1 MLRENEVQFVHSRI
15 SRRARQAWT
24 VPGFR
29 SASLLSVAATTFGFG
44 LGAQSVPVKHAPES
58 LLEMSGQMR
67 SLSQQVAPSVVQVLV
82 SGYGLVES
90 ESGHPVSLL
99 GREKSI
105 GSGVIVDPEGYIVTN
120 AHVIEGAVSIRVVVA
135 RMSRPD
141 EAADDPDN
149 LQTVDAKI
157 IGVDQESDLAVLK
170 IEGKGLHTLQFM
182 NSDRLRQGDLVLAIG
197 APMGLRNSVS
207 FGVVS
212 SPDRS
217 VANDNRKVYIQTDAS
232 INPGNSGGAL
242 VTMDGLLAG
251 LNTFIVSQSGG
262 NEGLGFAIP
271 ANTVRDV
278 YRQLRKHGRVSRG
291 EIGIY
296 VQDITFVM
304 AKGLSLARDHG
315 VIVAD
320 VLPDGPAETSG
331 LKRRDI
337 ILALDGQRIVS
348 AGQLENHIYLRAA
361 GDKLELRVLR
371 GQDELMKIVPVV
383 REREDKSN
391 LLARLVH
398 PEKNLISRLG
408 ILCIEID
415 KELAALIPGL
425 RRDYGLI
432 VAGKTAGGQSQ
443 FLDLQAGDIIDAVNN
458 SPVAL
463 LDTFRSTLGE
473 LKAGD
478 PVVLQ
483 IEREGR
489 FQYLAFELDR

>member
-1 MLRENEVQFVHSRI
+1 VHSLCCHSARGL
-15 SRRARQAWT
+15 RRACSAWGGLI
-24 VPGFR
+24 V
-29 SASLLSVAATTFGFG
+29 ASITLGFGFA
-44 LGAQSVPVKHAPES
+44 AQSVPAKHGPES
-58 LLEMSGQMR
+58 LVEMSSQMR
-67 SLSQQVAPSVVQVLV
+67 ALSQQVAPSVVQVLV
-82 SGYGLVES
+82 SGYGLVDS
-90 ESGHPVSLL
+90 ESSHPVSLL

-120 AHVIEGAVSIRVVVA
+120 AHVIEGAVTIRVVVA
-135 RMSRPD
+135 AASLPD
-141 EAADDPDN
+141 ELADDPDN
-149 LQTVDAKI
+149 LRTVDAKI
-157 IGVDQESDLAVLK
+157 IGVDQDSDLAVLK
-170 IEGKGLHTLQFM
+170 IEGKGLQTLQFM

-217 VANDNRKVYIQTDAS
+217 VGEDHRRVYIQTDAS

-242 VTMDGLLAG
+242 VTMDGQLAG

-271 ANTVRDV
+271 SNAIRDV
-278 YRQLRKHGRVSRG
+278 YHQLRKQGRVSRG

-320 VLPDGPAETSG
+320 ILPDGPAEHAG

-337 ILALDGQRIVS
+337 ILALDGQRIAS
-348 AGQLENHIYLRAA
+348 AGQLENHIYRRPA
-361 GDKLELRVLR
+361 GDKLELQVLR
-371 GQDELMKIVPVV
+371 GQTELMEIVPVV
-383 REREDKSN
+383 RERQDKSN
-391 LLARLVH
+391 LLAHLVH
-398 PEKNLISRLG
+398 PERNLIARLG

-415 KELAALIPGL
+415 KELAALIPDL
-425 RRDYGLI
+425 RREYGLI

-443 FLDLQAGDIIDAVNN
+443 SIDLQAGDIIDAVNN

-463 LDTFRSTLGE
+463 LDSFRSTLSQMQP
-473 LKAGD
+473 GD

-483 IEREGR
+483 IERDGR

>member
-1 MLRENEVQFVHSRI
+1 MHKLFRRCARMLPCMIALAAGIAFGDQ
-15 SRRARQAWT
+15 
-24 VPGFR
+24 VPPAPR
-29 SASLLSVAATTFGFG
+29 SP
-44 LGAQSVPVKHAPES
+44 QS

-67 SLSQQVAPSVVQVLV
+67 SLSQQVAPAVVQVLV
-82 SGYGLVES
+82 SGYGLIDS

-105 GSGVIVDPEGYIVTN
+105 GSGVIVDPDGYIITN
-120 AHVIEGAVSIRVVVA
+120 AHVIKGSVTIRVVVTQA
-135 RMSRPD
+135 FLPD
-141 EAADDPDN
+141 EAQDDPNN
-149 LQTVDAKI
+149 LRTVDARI
-157 IGVDQESDLAVLK
+157 IGIDQESDLALLK
-170 IEGKGLHTLQFM
+170 IDETGLPALQFM

-217 VANDNRKVYIQTDAS
+217 VGDDNPMVYIQTDAS

-242 VTMDGLLAG
+242 VTMNGLLAG
-251 LNTFIVSQSGG
+251 LNSFIVTQSGG

-278 YRQLRKHGRVSRG
+278 YRQLRKDGRVSRG
-291 EIGIY
+291 EIG
-296 VQDITFVM
+296 VDAQDITYVM

-315 VIVAD
+315 VIISD
-320 VLPDGPAETSG
+320 VVPDGPADRSG

-337 ILALDGQRIVS
+337 ILSLDGQRIFS
-348 AGQLENHIYLRAA
+348 AGQLKNHIYRRAS

-371 GQDELMKIVPVV
+371 GRDELKIVPVV
-383 REREDKSN
+383 RDRKDKAGLLER
-391 LLARLVH
+391 LIH
-398 PEKNLISRLG
+398 PEKNLIARLG

-415 KELAALIPGL
+415 KEVAAMSPDL
-425 RRDYGLI
+425 RREYGLI
-432 VAGKTAGGQSQ
+432 VAAKTAGGQSQ
-443 FLDLQAGDIIDAVNN
+443 SVDLQPGDIIDAVNN

-463 LDTFRSTLGE
+463 LDSLRSTLSQM
-473 LKAGD
+473 KPGD

-483 IEREGR
+483 IERDGR

>member
-1 MLRENEVQFVHSRI
+1 VHKLAGQQAQSCDTRIIALPLALML
-15 SRRARQAWT
+15 
-24 VPGFR
+24 
-29 SASLLSVAATTFGFG
+29 AATAGRIFGDQVSP
-44 LGAQSVPVKHAPES
+44 APRAPES

-67 SLSQQVAPSVVQVLV
+67 SLSQQVAPAVVQVLV
-82 SGYGLVES
+82 SGYGLIDS

-105 GSGVIVDPEGYIVTN
+105 GSGVIVDPDGYIVTN
-120 AHVIEGAVSIRVVVA
+120 AHVIKGAVTIRVVITRA
-135 RMSRPD
+135 SLLD
-141 EAADDPDN
+141 EAPDDPSN
-149 LQTVDAKI
+149 LRTVDAKI
-157 IGVDQESDLAVLK
+157 VGIDEESDLALLK
-170 IEGKGLHTLQFM
+170 IDEKGLPTLKFM

-217 VANDNRKVYIQTDAS
+217 VGDDNPMVYIQTDAS

-242 VTMDGLLAG
+242 VTMNGLLAG
-251 LNTFIVSQSGG
+251 LNAFIVSQSGG

-278 YRQLRKHGRVSRG
+278 YSQLRKNGYVSRG

-296 VQDITFVM
+296 AQDITFVM

-315 VIVAD
+315 VIVSD
-320 VLPDGPAETSG
+320 VVPDGPADRAG

-337 ILALDGQRIVS
+337 ILSLDGQKLVS
-348 AGQLENHIYLRAA
+348 AGQLRSHIYRRAS
-361 GDKLELRVLR
+361 GDNLELRVLR
-371 GQDELMKIVPVV
+371 GQDELKVAPVV
-383 REREDKSN
+383 RERQDKAS
-391 LLARLVH
+391 LLERLIH
-398 PEKNLISRLG
+398 PEKNLIARLG

-415 KELAALIPGL
+415 KEVASKIPGL
-425 RRDYGLI
+425 RREYGLI
-432 VAGKTAGGQSQ
+432 VAAKTAGGQSQ
-443 FLDLQAGDIIDAVNN
+443 SIDLQPGDIIDAVNN

-463 LDTFRSTLGE
+463 LETLRSTLNE
-473 LKAGD
+473 MKPGD

-483 IEREGR
+483 IERDGR
-489 FQYLAFELDR
+489 FQYLAFDLDR